1 MHSCSS
7 MHTQRRK
14 VGKEAKQIEQRR
26 FCFLHSTQPVL
37 PKKAGKCSTPV
48 LSHWDGQDTAA
59 VTLRHS
65 APRQPGPR
73 AHLRSSAGSR
83 RPARTDSPARRP
95 EGTRRHG
102 KDKAALRTSGAP
114 EPPRPAHARGNG
126 CPLPEAGEPRTG
138 APKAQNAG
146 ILKEN
151 RERAATTG
159 RGAAPVGAR
168 THPGGSCS
176 LSFAKL
182 QGQRG
187 DVQHAPESFHRLG

>member
-102 KDKAALRTSGAP
+102 KDKAAPRTSGAP
-114 EPPRPAHARGNG
+114 EPPPPCARPGKWLPAPGGGGAAHWRSQGTKCRNSKGKPREGGNHG
-126 CPLPEAGEPRTG
+126 TRRCP
-138 APKAQNAG
+138 
-146 ILKEN
+146 
-151 RERAATTG
+151 G
-159 RGAAPVGAR
+159 RGSDS
-168 THPGGSCS
+168 PGRQ
-176 LSFAKL
+176 LLAKF
-182 QGQRG
+182 R
-187 DVQHAPESFHRLG
+187 